1 MPIFLQLA
9 FSILPRF
16 LDAFI
21 PLLSTNVFEEEFHD
35 WTGRPTMTK
44 DVICGMNVEEKGAKY
59 KSDYKGKVYY
69 FCSGMCKEEFDK
81 NPEKYLG

>member
-1 MPIFLQLA
+1 
-9 FSILPRF
+9 
-16 LDAFI
+16 
-21 PLLSTNVFEEEFHD
+21 
-35 WTGRPTMTK
+35 MTK

-59 KSDYKGKVYY
+59 KSDYKGKVHY